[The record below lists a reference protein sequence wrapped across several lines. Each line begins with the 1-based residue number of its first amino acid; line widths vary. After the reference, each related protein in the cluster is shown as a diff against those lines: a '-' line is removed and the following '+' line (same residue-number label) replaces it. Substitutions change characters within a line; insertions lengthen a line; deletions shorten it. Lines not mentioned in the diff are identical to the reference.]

1 MNLFD
6 DIKSDWNRQEKPIP
20 QDKGAENIIERVAD
34 IRKKNRW
41 TVWILT
47 VTFIGVVLFFW
58 HYGAL
63 GSPDYGWP
71 VGLMLGGVFIRI
83 LAELWGQSTLRRINP
98 GQDARTYS
106 QRLRRF
112 YGQRKWVHYGLTPLA
127 LGAYVWGFVILMP
140 VVRSELSPG
149 LYAYVQ
155 ISGVVILV
163 ALLWLIIRELRREL
177 RMLQSLC
184 EEV

>member
-6 DIKSDWNRQEKPIP
+6 DIKSDWDRQEKPTP
-20 QDKGAENIIERVAD
+20 QDKGADAIIERVAD

-58 HYGAL
+58 YYGAL
-63 GSPDYGWP
+63 STPDLGLP

-98 GQDARTYS
+98 GQDAQAYS
-106 QRLRRF
+106 QRLRNF
-112 YGQRKWVHYGLTPLA
+112 YKQRKWVHYGLTPLA
-127 LGAYVWGFVILMP
+127 LGAYVWGFVILLP
-140 VVRSELSPG
+140 VFRSALSSG
-149 LYAYVQ
+149 FYTYVL
-155 ISGVVILV
+155 ISGFVILV
-163 ALLWLIIRELRREL
+163 ALLWLIIREIRREL

-184 EEV
+184 EDA